1 MVSFAIPNGG
11 TIHQRPAP
19 ENHQSSQQA
28 SSSRS
33 ERRLSLTH
41 GFPFLEGRNHAE
53 AALATWPAPKLY
65 LGLFEVI
72 VYLPSGTSTI
82 WGIYSEY
89 IIFWGETL
97 EKIQA
102 ISWFRSPSNY
112 MYPHSIVV
120 LVVTKRLNYR
130 KRVAHLVV
138 KSVFDWFNWFHPVFK
153 KAERCTSGCIRT
165 FSEGNYCSAPLAVYL
180 AAESLSFCYISGRTW
195 KNYVEAVHK
204 NVGKLISKDCPCI
217 NM

>member
-1 MVSFAIPNGG
+1 VKLEICSPTERYRKRGPHIGWFPSRFRTGALP
-11 TIHQRPAP
+11 TSAQRPRITSP
-19 ENHQSSQQA
+19 HSSQA

-53 AALATWPAPKLY
+53 AALATWPTPKLY

-72 VYLPSGTSTI
+72 VYLPNGTCTI

-89 IIFWGETL
+89 VFIFWGTL

-112 MYPHSIVV
+112 MYPHLIVV

-138 KSVFDWFNWFHPVFK
+138 KSVFD
-153 KAERCTSGCIRT
+153 
-165 FSEGNYCSAPLAVYL
+165 
-180 AAESLSFCYISGRTW
+180 
-195 KNYVEAVHK
+195 
-204 NVGKLISKDCPCI
+204 
-217 NM
+217 